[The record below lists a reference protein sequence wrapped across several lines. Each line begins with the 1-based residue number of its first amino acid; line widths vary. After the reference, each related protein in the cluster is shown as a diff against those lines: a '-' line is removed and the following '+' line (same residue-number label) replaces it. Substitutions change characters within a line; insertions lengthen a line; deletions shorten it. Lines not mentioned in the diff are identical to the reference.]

1 MYYLFPLTT
10 KYPHLWE
17 EYIKIQHE
25 LPIDLPSDPI
35 KDVWFLYNVS
45 SLHRQLNTSHLNQ
58 RAGLVEEEQNMYVV
72 TDSNIPFG
80 AGASYGGMEQTLTL
94 PINIE
99 QYAYSYIVIF
109 TQFSCILARYGRTHD
124 TYGEE
129 ERIHYIQGFSGYD
142 EWRCSLDDIRNPEVI
157 PDATIR
163 SRIEEVWRHI
173 I

>member
-17 EYIKIQHE
+17 EYINIQHE
-25 LPIDLPSDPI
+25 LPFDSLSEPI

-45 SLHRQLNTSHLNQ
+45 SLHTQLNPPHLIQ
-58 RAGLVEEEQNMYVV
+58 KAGLVEEEKNMYLV
-72 TDSNIPFG
+72 TESNIPFG
-80 AGASYGGMEQTLTL
+80 VGVSSDRTGPELTL
-94 PINIE
+94 PINLE
-99 QYAYSYIVIF
+99 QHAYNYIVIF

-124 TYGEE
+124 AYGGE
-129 ERIHYIQGFSGYD
+129 ERIHYIQGFSGYT

-163 SRIEEVWRHI
+163 TRIEEVWRHI

>member
-17 EYIKIQHE
+17 EYINIQQE
-25 LPIDLPSDPI
+25 LPFDSLREPI
-35 KDVWFLYNVS
+35 KDVWFLYNVN
-45 SLHRQLNTSHLNQ
+45 SLHTQLNPPHLIQ
-58 RAGLVEEEQNMYVV
+58 QVGLIEEEQNMYVV
-72 TDSNIPFG
+72 TESNIPFG
-80 AGASYGGMEQTLTL
+80 IGALYGGTELTLTL
-94 PINIE
+94 PINLE
-99 QYAYSYIVIF
+99 QYAYNYIVIF
-109 TQFSCILARYGRTHD
+109 TQFSCILARYGRAYD